1 MIFSQKIRSS
11 SDLFKFTFRGDTLQV
26 DVASNSRLRMD
37 RIDLSDEYPESAL
50 KIWKLDKENASAW
63 FDEDRYVLKVLYSHC
78 RREMGV
84 ALGEESRIT
93 C

>member
-1 MIFSQKIRSS
+1 MLRW
-11 SDLFKFTFRGDTLQV
+11 L
-26 DVASNSRLRMD
+26 NSRLRMD

-50 KIWKLDKENASAW
+50 KLDKGNASAW
-63 FDEDRYVLKVLYSHC
+63 FDEYRYVLKVLYSHC